1 MTRLPYYVH
10 AGCQHGNFCQH
21 AILFR
26 MKHPETHTEVP
37 AATRTGRSSAGIGL
51 FATAPIKKG
60 ALIIEYTGERITV
73 DEADQR
79 GGQYLF
85 QVTDTLTIDGR
96 GRENKARYI
105 NHSCRGNAEA
115 EHLEDGDRIF
125 IRAKRAIKEGEEITY
140 HYGKEFFETYIK
152 PKGCRCVKCTEVKK

>member
-10 AGCQHGNFCQH
+10 TGCQHGNFCQH

-105 NHSCRGNAEA
+105 NHSAEEMPKPNTSKTATAFSSAQNAP
-115 EHLEDGDRIF
+115 LKK
-125 IRAKRAIKEGEEITY
+125 AKKSPTTTAKNSS
-140 HYGKEFFETYIK
+140 K
-152 PKGCRCVKCTEVKK
+152 PTSNQKAAAA